1 MPPSKEKKRRRTVL
15 VNWQTWEGAEGGEGK
30 GKARKKSGGRGE
42 RAGVNLRLIKSCRI
56 GRRGGLA
63 PVHFVILAAKCPDA
77 GADCLAA
84 LY

>member
-1 MPPSKEKKRRRTVL
+1 MG
-15 VNWQTWEGAEGGEGK
+15 GAEGGEGK

>member
-1 MPPSKEKKRRRTVL
+1 MACLPRKRRRDEELSL
-15 VNWQTWEGAEGGEGK
+15 VNWWTWEGAEGGK
-30 GKARKKSGGRGE
+30 GAKEVAGGRE